1 MEAVAQTKRISIQY
15 LPYHYDQKGH
25 AVEKSVSGKKNKYLI
40 GVTSGPQWDKQGER
54 ITPDCVKSLH
64 DQANSGDILLY
75 ADRHGVKYTEDIGI
89 LTKSEILEG
98 GDWYCEN
105 RLYDQSDYSGTEFRN
120 TQETIAKLWK
130 QILGLPPYKYPRQ
143 KGFSIEGFI
152 PDDGILSYKQ
162 DPHGTVTN
170 RVINKILLD
179 GVIVCPR
186 PAYAS
191 VSQAVYKSLEENP
204 PWVNEKIYNNFMASI
219 QTDEI
224 QNSYYR
230 FHNQYSDKLEEII
243 EKIMTNPGVRD
254 KKDAL
259 SGVFDQYKEAMINLV
274 LQSSA
279 MFEKDKSGLASH
291 AEDIRYLYG
300 TPKNEKIEVLK
311 SMLSLTDGMINQL
324 EKEVIQ

>member
-1 MEAVAQTKRISIQY
+1 MEATALKRISILY
-15 LPYHYDQKGH
+15 VPFNFENKKH
-25 AVEKSVSGKKNKYLI
+25 AVIKSDSGGKKNKYLC

-54 ITPDCVKSLH
+54 ITQDCVKSLH
-64 DQANSGDILLY
+64 EQANSGDILLY

-89 LTKSEILEG
+89 LTKSQILES

-105 RLYDQSDYSGTEFRN
+105 RLYDNNDFSGTEYRN

-130 QILGLPPYKYPRQ
+130 QVLGLPPYRYPRQ

-152 PDDGILSYKQ
+152 PEDGILSHKQ
-162 DPHGTVTN
+162 DAYGNVTN
-170 RVINKILLD
+170 RVIDKILLD

-204 PWVNEKIYNNFMASI
+204 PWVNEKLMNNFMASI

-230 FHNQYSDKLEEII
+230 YHNQYQDKLEDII
-243 EKIMTNPGVRD
+243 EKIMTNDGVRD
-254 KKDAL
+254 KADAL
-259 SGVFDQYKEAMINLV
+259 NQVFEQYKDAMINLV

-279 MFEKDKSGLASH
+279 MFDKSGNTSH
-291 AEDIRYLYG
+291 AEDIRYLYS
-300 TPKNEKIEVLK
+300 TPNNNQIEVLK
-311 SMLSLTDGMINQL
+311 SMLSVTDNMINQL
-324 EKEVIQ
+324 ERGI